1 MTSHYF
7 GDANFDKSH
16 LGRGDVGRFRF
27 LAVFGV
33 VVGVGFLDVFG
44 VVVGV
49 GFFDL
54 TLGLFD
60 QSGSSSSSSLSS
72 SSELSYADTGKPRI
86 KSLFQSSPLNDSQ
99 LAYS

>member
-1 MTSHYF
+1 M
-7 GDANFDKSH
+7 
-16 LGRGDVGRFRF
+16 GRFRF

-72 SSELSYADTGKPRI
+72 SSG
-86 KSLFQSSPLNDSQ
+86 
-99 LAYS
+99 